1 MFPFQRRSSYSSES
15 SVDTLLVRNTRI
27 WTQILSTSRS
37 GKGAFVGAERVLLR
51 FLIFNPLSL
60 FAGKV
65 IRSVSEGVKEA
76 AISVPTQGHLK

>member
-1 MFPFQRRSSYSSES
+1 M
-15 SVDTLLVRNTRI
+15 
-27 WTQILSTSRS
+27 
-37 GKGAFVGAERVLLR
+37 GAERVLLR